1 MTLSVQQMAAVGA
14 ILDELGQQ
22 VEGLGA
28 VLCSDAAFVARHA
41 VELQAFDSIVQ
52 KQRSLAALLLAECP
66 RSAFD
71 RIGIDDL
78 KAQLTGTGAWQ
89 QT

>member
-1 MTLSVQQMAAVGA
+1 MTLSLQQMAAVGA
-14 ILDELGQQ
+14 ILDELGMQ
-22 VEGLGA
+22 VEELGA
-28 VLCSDAAFVARHA
+28 LLCGDAAFAARHA

-66 RSAFD
+66 QSAFD

-78 KAQLTGTGAWQ
+78 KARLTGTGAWQ
-89 QT
+89 AK